1 MTERKRI
8 LIRLIFLAEYIIVM
22 TIELLRSDI
31 LNEKLAKGKGASPL
45 YSQIADD
52 LRFKIISGEWGDGEK
67 IPPELDIC
75 DIYHVSRI
83 TIRKAIDELVRE
95 GHLYRERAKG
105 TFVLSMDHSTEKEH
119 YTMVRSFTR
128 EMEELGKKVRTLS
141 AQVQLIDASERIS
154 QQLGIEKGSKV
165 LQLRRT
171 RGVDDGKAFAYFVTH
186 IPYTEKF
193 SLDSKDYYGSL
204 YDYLK
209 TFDIVMSES
218 KEYVEALSAT
228 PELQAV
234 LDVPENTPILKRVRM
249 VSRADGQ
256 YKEISDCYYI
266 GDQYRYYI
274 EI

>member
-1 MTERKRI
+1 
-8 LIRLIFLAEYIIVM
+8 
-22 TIELLRSDI
+22 

-52 LRFKIISGEWGDGEK
+52 LRFKIVSGEWGDGEK
-67 IPPELDIC
+67 IPPELDLC
-75 DIYHVSRI
+75 DIYSVSRI

-105 TFVLSMDHSTEKEH
+105 TFVLSMDHSTQKEH

-128 EMEELGKKVRTLS
+128 EMEELGKKVRTLH
-141 AQVQLIDASERIS
+141 AQVSMIEASERIS
-154 QQLGIEKGSKV
+154 QQLG
-165 LQLRRT
+165 T

-186 IPYTEKF
+186 IPYTENF

-218 KEYVEALSAT
+218 KEYVEALLAT

-266 GDQYRYYI
+266 GDQYRYYV